1 MDAKFTRLMNFC
13 LLGLNYNMYFIEFII
28 KKIKK
33 RNEKPVY
40 NLNPNDE
47 NQDYERCEHLF
58 MPIDSTAEILSCTKC
73 GTLIR
78 RSELKNKNFF
88 VKN

>member
-13 LLGLNYNMYFIEFII
+13 LLVSNCNMYFIEFII
-28 KKIKK
+28 KKFMK

-47 NQDYERCEHLF
+47 NQDYECCEHLF